1 MVIQMLLIST
11 LIVTMAYALRQ
22 KSRAPLVS
30 LAAILFGVL
39 GIFFVLMPEATTEIA
54 HVLGVGRGA
63 DLLLY
68 CFIMIGMLTVLNLHL
83 RLLHSQ
89 EMLTGVAREFAIFRA
104 QLSESDLKDRMPD

>member
-1 MVIQMLLIST
+1 MVIQILLVGA
-11 LIVTMAYALRQ
+11 LLVTMAYALRQ

-30 LAAILFGVL
+30 MAAIIFGLL
-39 GIFFVLMPEATTEIA
+39 GIACVLMPDMTTEVA
-54 HVLGVGRGA
+54 HMLGVGRGA

-89 EMLTGVAREFAIFRA
+89 EMLTGVAREFAIFRT
-104 QLSESDLKDRMPD
+104 QMSEGDHKDTD